1 MSTGNYTIYNQK
13 TTDLTDDNEYKS
25 YDSNV
30 KGTCH
35 TLEDIDDELRS
46 VNLKSEKPQLKQLET
61 IKEVVEFGLDGCSS
75 KGSLLIAQGLSSLSP
90 KPRAYSPKELDLTGS
105 FSEAPDQSSISKIQ

>member
-1 MSTGNYTIYNQK
+1 MSTVIDPFFYQQ
-13 TTDLTDDNEYKS
+13 TTDLTEDNEYKS
-25 YDSNV
+25 QDSNL

-61 IKEVVEFGLDGCSS
+61 IKEVVEFGHDGCSS
-75 KGSLLIAQGLSSLSP
+75 RGSLLIAQGQSSLSP
-90 KPRAYSPKELDLTGS
+90 NPKAQSPKESALRVAFT
-105 FSEAPDQSSISKIQ
+105 EAADQS